1 MEIRTFIGISNSKI
15 STRYAVSLYING
27 EYYPLD
33 AKQAP
38 KSWSNHKVTLVAIR
52 DVLKELAETK
62 KEINVIY
69 YSNDD
74 LIAFEWEV
82 QYKQDKFFTEKV
94 EDVDIFKE
102 IIKIIENNKISLTIY
117 GNNTILEKMNIKE
130 RKRAR
135 RL

>member
-38 KSWSNHKVTLVAIR
+38 KSWSNHKVTLVAII
-52 DVLKELAETK
+52 DV
-62 KEINVIY
+62 IC

-74 LIAFEWEV
+74 LVAFEWEV
-82 QYKQDKFFTEKV
+82 QYKQDKFFTERV

-102 IIKIIENNKISLTIY
+102 IIKIVENNNISLTIY
-117 GNNTILEKMNIKE
+117 GKNTILEKMNVKE

-135 RL
+135 RS